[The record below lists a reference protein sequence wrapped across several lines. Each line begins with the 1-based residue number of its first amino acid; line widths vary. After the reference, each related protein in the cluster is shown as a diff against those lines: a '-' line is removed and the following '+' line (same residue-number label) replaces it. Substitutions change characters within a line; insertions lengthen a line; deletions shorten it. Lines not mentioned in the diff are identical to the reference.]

1 MVVQTFWSKFLE
13 YFRPLADINL
23 VVRETFPRLMHL
35 GQSNCLMSVG
45 GSSAAYSTK
54 VVNIYLFNF
63 QNVYHFEKV
72 TSHPPKNR
80 KVGVH
85 DFLSKIAKMAIL
97 IFLIFFGNNFSIFWN
112 NYPGGGELGW

>member
-1 MVVQTFWSKFLE
+1 
-13 YFRPLADINL
+13 
-23 VVRETFPRLMHL
+23 
-35 GQSNCLMSVG
+35 MSVG
-45 GSSAAYSTK
+45 GISAAYSTK

-97 IFLIFFGNNFSIFWN
+97 IFFDFLIFF
-112 NYPGGGELGW
+112 